1 MKKIG
6 ITGSISSGKTT
17 ASKILSAG
25 RGPLFSADEV
35 VKNLYKK
42 DSFKNLIRKKFSI
55 KEKLS
60 FKFVFKNKPF
70 IIFVAIAFGLT
81 IIFFSKRYKKN
92 LFMYLFFSFNIK
104 C

>member
-1 MKKIG
+1 MVLICLFIRAKNHLFMEQNKPWNWSKFDRTIVIKTKMKKIG

-42 DSFKNLIRKKFSI
+42 DSFKNLIRKKFFI
-55 KEKLS
+55 K
-60 FKFVFKNKPF
+60 
-70 IIFVAIAFGLT
+70 
-81 IIFFSKRYKKN
+81 KK
-92 LFMYLFFSFNIK
+92 I
-104 C
+104 

>member
-55 KEKLS
+55 KEK
-60 FKFVFKNKPF
+60 
-70 IIFVAIAFGLT
+70 
-81 IIFFSKRYKKN
+81 
-92 LFMYLFFSFNIK
+92 FNIK
-104 C
+104 TILKNKILADKANINKLEKLIHPLVRKEMKSFSKKHKKNR